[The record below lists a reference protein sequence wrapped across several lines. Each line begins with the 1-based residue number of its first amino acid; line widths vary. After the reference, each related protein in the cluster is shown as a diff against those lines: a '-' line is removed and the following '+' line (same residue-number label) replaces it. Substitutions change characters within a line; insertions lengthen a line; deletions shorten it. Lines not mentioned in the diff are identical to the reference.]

1 MTASNRSPQ
10 RSGRRTDVDPIAGAI
25 VQRLI
30 TNAARE
36 MGLTLM
42 RSTRSPVLF
51 EARDFCTGIFDANGR
66 VIEQHKY
73 LPMHAF
79 LLPPVV
85 AEVIRVWGQRLLPG
99 DVFIHNDPFR
109 GGNHAMDVSIVR
121 PLFAD
126 KELVGWAACKGHMLD
141 WGGPVASG
149 YNAAA
154 RSAWDEPLRVPAIHL
169 YRAGQRCDETF
180 SLIEANIRAADI
192 VLHDIEAM
200 AGSTAIGERRMR
212 EIVERFGLPAF
223 RGLVDAWLAATRVE
237 VERCVGALPDGF
249 YHGTS
254 RVQYKPDQ
262 WADVVVS
269 VQISGADI
277 VFDLSGT
284 SPQTQSYVNAPLPVT
299 HMGVLQC
306 MAMLL
311 AQDMDP
317 SASLNAGF
325 TEAIQIRVP
334 PRTILSAEF
343 PAAVGYCNHLSD
355 QITEA
360 VFKALAEVLPGRV
373 TGGWAQ
379 WGTTVSGTWQGRSF
393 ATPLFFASKGGS
405 GATDGVDG
413 YDFIGSIRMAG
424 ALEAEDVEMLERVH
438 GWIDIRKQAYW
449 PDSGGAGQWRGGL
462 GVCVEAILDGDD
474 MMLAAFG
481 SGRDEGAFGLFD
493 GSASPLSKMLL
504 VYPDGTEI
512 DVPALANIDRVPPGT
527 MLKKWNTGGG
537 GYGPPRLRALAKI
550 ERDLC
555 EGYITA
561 EQARD
566 VYHYPGVEQAGPT
579 MVSPHAKGSR

>member
-1 MTASNRSPQ
+1 MIRADRAG
-10 RSGRRTDVDPIAGAI
+10 GRHQSTVDPIAGAI

-51 EARDFCTGIFDANGR
+51 EARDFCTGVFDAGGR

-85 AEVIRVWGQRLLPG
+85 AEVIRVWGSKVVPG
-99 DVFIHNDPFR
+99 DVFIHNDPFH

-121 PLFAD
+121 PFFAD
-126 KELVGWAACKGHMLD
+126 GELAGWTACKGHMLD

-154 RSAWDEPLRVPAIHL
+154 RSVWDEPLRVPAIHL
-169 YRAGQRCDETF
+169 YRAGQRSEETF
-180 SLIEANIRAADI
+180 ALIEANIRAPEI
-192 VLHDIEAM
+192 VLHDVEAM
-200 AGSTAIGERRMR
+200 AGSTAIGERRMG
-212 EIVERFGLPAF
+212 EIIQRFGLPAF
-223 RGLVDAWLAATRVE
+223 RGLVDAWLAATRAE
-237 VERCVGALPDGF
+237 VERCIAALPDGV
-249 YHGTS
+249 YRGAS
-254 RVQYKPDQ
+254 RVQYKPGR
-262 WADVVVS
+262 WADVLVS
-269 VQISGADI
+269 VEIAGTEI
-277 VFDLSGT
+277 VFDFAGT
-284 SPQTQSYVNAPLPVT
+284 SEQTESYVNAPLPVT

-311 AQDMDP
+311 AADMDP
-317 SASLNAGF
+317 EAALNAGF
-325 TEAIQIRVP
+325 SEAIEIRVP

-360 VFKALAEVLPGRV
+360 VFKALAEVLPSRV
-373 TGGWAQ
+373 TAGWAQ
-379 WGTTVSGTWQGRSF
+379 WGTTVSGTWQGRAF

-405 GATDGVDG
+405 GATGGVDG

-438 GWIDIRKQAYW
+438 GWIDVRRQEYW
-449 PDSGGAGQWRGGL
+449 QDSGGAGQWRGGL
-462 GVCVEAILDGDD
+462 GVMVEAILHGDD
-474 MMLAAFG
+474 MMIATFG
-481 SGRDEGAFGLFD
+481 SGRDGGAFGLFG
-493 GSASPLSKMLL
+493 GSASPPSKILL
-504 VYPDGTEI
+504 CYPDGREI
-512 DVPALANIDRVPPGT
+512 DVPALANIERVPPGT
-527 MLKKWNTGGG
+527 ILKKWNTGGG
-537 GYGPPRLRALAKI
+537 GYGLPRRRAFEKI

-555 EGYITA
+555 EGYVSA
-561 EQARD
+561 EEARHA
-566 VYHYPGVEQAGPT
+566 YGYG
-579 MVSPHAKGSR
+579 SPRQT

>member
-1 MTASNRSPQ
+1 VTSTSQPSRPQPVRRS
-10 RSGRRTDVDPIAGAI
+10 DVDPIAGAI

-36 MGLTLM
+36 MGLTLL

-51 EARDFCTGIFDANGR
+51 EARDFCTGIFDASGR
-66 VIEQHKY
+66 VLEQYKY

-79 LLPPVV
+79 LLAPVV
-85 AEVIRVWGQRLLPG
+85 AEVIRVWGQKAVAG

-121 PLFAD
+121 PVFAGG
-126 KELVGWAACKGHMLD
+126 ELAGWAACKGHMLD

-149 YNAAA
+149 YNSEA
-154 RSAWDEPLRVPAIHL
+154 RSVWDEPLRVPAIHL
-169 YRAGQRCDETF
+169 YRAGQRSEETF
-180 SLIEANIRAADI
+180 ALIEANIRIPEI

-223 RGLVDAWLAATRVE
+223 RGLVDAWLAATRAE
-237 VERCVGALPDGF
+237 VEKCIGALPDGT
-249 YHGTS
+249 YRGAS
-254 RVQYKPDQ
+254 RVQYKPDK
-262 WADVVVS
+262 WADVIVS
-269 VQISGADI
+269 VEIAGTDI
-277 VFDLSGT
+277 IFDFTGT
-284 SPQTQSYVNAPLPVT
+284 SRQTESYVNAPVPVT

-311 AQDMDP
+311 AADMDWETG
-317 SASLNAGF
+317 LNAGF
-325 TEAIQIRVP
+325 TQAIQIRVP

-373 TGGWAQ
+373 TGGWVQ
-379 WGTTVSGTWQGRSF
+379 WGTTASGTWQGRSF

-405 GATDGVDG
+405 GATEGVDG
-413 YDFIGSIRMAG
+413 YDYIGSIRMAG

-438 GWIDIRKQAYW
+438 GWIDIRKQEYW
-449 PDSGGAGQWRGGL
+449 ADSGGAGQWRGGL
-462 GVCVEAILDGDD
+462 GVHVEAVLKGDN
-474 MMLAAFG
+474 MMIAAFG
-481 SGRDEGAFGLFD
+481 TGRDEGAFGLF
-493 GSASPLSKMLL
+493 GGASSPLSKMLL
-504 VYPDGTEI
+504 CYPDGSEI
-512 DVPALANIDRVPPGT
+512 DVPAHANVYDVPPGT
-527 MLKKWNTGGG
+527 VLKKWNTGGG
-537 GYGPPRLRALAKI
+537 GYGSPRERAQEKV
-550 ERDLC
+550 ERDVR

-561 EQARD
+561 DAARKTYGHPLD
-566 VYHYPGVEQAGPT
+566 
-579 MVSPHAKGSR
+579 

>member
-1 MTASNRSPQ
+1 MI
-10 RSGRRTDVDPIAGAI
+10 RTVSAQPTSAVDPISGAI
-25 VQRLI
+25 MQRLV

-51 EARDFCTGIFDANGR
+51 EARDFCTGIFDATGR

-85 AEVIRVWGQRLLPG
+85 AEVIRVWGRTVVPG

-109 GGNHAMDVSIVR
+109 GGNHAMDVSVVR
-121 PLFAD
+121 PLFA
-126 KELVGWAACKGHMLD
+126 KRELVGWAACKGHMLD

-169 YRAGQRCDETF
+169 YRAGQRCEETF
-180 SLIEANIRAADI
+180 ALIEANIRAPEV
-192 VLHDIEAM
+192 VLHDVEAM
-200 AGSTAIGERRMR
+200 AGSTAIGERRMQ
-212 EIVERFGLPAF
+212 EIVERFGF
-223 RGLVDAWLAATRVE
+223 RTFIGLVDAWLAATRAE
-237 VERCVGALPDGF
+237 VERCIGALPDGT
-249 YHGTS
+249 YRGAS
-254 RVQYKPDQ
+254 RVQYKPRQ
-262 WADVVVS
+262 WADVVVT
-269 VQISGADI
+269 VQIAGTDI
-277 VFDLSGT
+277 LFDFAGT
-284 SPQTQSYVNAPLPVT
+284 SPQTESYVNAPLPVT

-311 AQDMDP
+311 AADMD
-317 SASLNAGF
+317 SDAGLNAGF
-325 TEAIQIRVP
+325 SEPIRIRVP

-343 PAAVGYCNHLSD
+343 PAAVGYCNHLTD

-360 VFKALAEVLPGRV
+360 VFKAMASVLPSRV
-373 TGGWAQ
+373 TAGWAQ
-379 WGTTVSGTWQGRSF
+379 WGTTVSGMWQGRAF

-405 GATDGVDG
+405 GATEGVDG

-438 GWIDIRKQAYW
+438 GWIEVRRQEYW

-462 GVCVEAILDGDD
+462 GVSVEAILQGDD
-474 MMLAAFG
+474 MMVATFG
-481 SGRDEGAFGLFD
+481 SGRDGGTFGLF
-493 GSASPLSKMLL
+493 GGHASPQSKILL
-504 VYPDGTEI
+504 CYPDGTEI

-527 MLKKWNTGGG
+527 ILKKWNTGGG
-537 GYGPPRLRALAKI
+537 GYGSPRRRTIEKI
-550 ERDLC
+550 KRDVL
-555 EGYITA
+555 EGYIGTTA
-561 EQARD
+561 AQH
-566 VYHYPGVEQAGPT
+566 VYGYVNAD
-579 MVSPHAKGSR
+579 

>member
-1 MTASNRSPQ
+1 MIRATDAVRQ
-10 RSGRRTDVDPIAGAI
+10 QRRSGVDPISGAI

-51 EARDFCTGIFDANGR
+51 EARDFCTGIFDAAGR

-85 AEVIRVWGQRLLPG
+85 AEVIRVWGQRVVPG
-99 DVFIHNDPFR
+99 DVFIHNDPFH

-121 PLFAD
+121 PLFAGR
-126 KELVGWAACKGHMLD
+126 ELAGWAACKGHMLD
-141 WGGPVASG
+141 WGGPVPSG

-154 RSAWDEPLRVPAIHL
+154 RSVWDEPLRVPAIHL
-169 YRAGQRCDETF
+169 YRAGQRSEETF
-180 SLIEANIRAADI
+180 ALIEANIRAPEI
-192 VLHDIEAM
+192 VLHDVEAM

-212 EIVERFGLPAF
+212 EIVERFGIRAF
-223 RGLVDAWLAATRVE
+223 GGLVDAWLTATRTE
-237 VERCVGALPDGF
+237 VERCIGALPDGI
-249 YHGTS
+249 YRGES
-254 RVQYKPDQ
+254 RVQYKPGH

-269 VQISGADI
+269 VQIAGTDI
-277 VFDLSGT
+277 IFDFTGT
-284 SPQTQSYVNAPLPVT
+284 SGQTESYVNAPLPVT

-311 AQDMDP
+311 ASDMDP
-317 SASLNAGF
+317 DTGLNAGF
-325 TEAIQIRVP
+325 SEAIQIRVP

-360 VFKALAEVLPGRV
+360 VFKALAEVLPSRV

-379 WGTTVSGTWQGRSF
+379 WGTTVSGTWQGRAF

-424 ALEAEDVEMLERVH
+424 ALEAEDVEMFERVH
-438 GWIDIRKQAYW
+438 GWIDIRRQEYW

-462 GVCVEAILDGDD
+462 GVSVEAILQGDD
-474 MMLAAFG
+474 MMVATFG
-481 SGRDEGAFGLFD
+481 SGRDEGAFGLF
-493 GSASPLSKMLL
+493 GGGASPLSKMLL
-504 VYPDGTEI
+504 QYPDGTEV
-512 DVPALANIDRVPPGT
+512 DVPALANIDRVPSGT
-527 MLKKWNTGGG
+527 LLRKWNTGGG
-537 GYGPPRLRALAKI
+537 GYGSPRQRAIEKI
-550 ERDLC
+550 ERDLR
-555 EGYITA
+555 EGYISAKEAQRSYGYQGT
-561 EQARD
+561 EQ
-566 VYHYPGVEQAGPT
+566 G
-579 MVSPHAKGSR
+579 GSF

>member
-1 MTASNRSPQ
+1 VTTAANRSNQ
-10 RSGRRTDVDPIAGAI
+10 QCGRRSDVDPISGAI

-51 EARDFCTGIFDANGR
+51 EARDFCTGIFDAAGR

-85 AEVIRVWGQRLLPG
+85 AEVIRAWGKSLAPG
-99 DVFIHNDPFR
+99 DVFIHNDPFS

-121 PLFAD
+121 PLFAGG
-126 KELVGWAACKGHMLD
+126 ELLGWAACKGHMLD

-154 RSAWDEPLRVPAIHL
+154 RSVWDEPLRVPAIHL
-169 YRAGQRCDETF
+169 YKAGQRCEETF
-180 SLIEANIRAADI
+180 SLIGANIRAPDI

-212 EIVERFGLPAF
+212 EIVERFGLRAF
-223 RGLVDAWLAATRVE
+223 RGLVDAWLAATRAE
-237 VERCVGALPDGF
+237 VERCVGALPDGV
-249 YHGTS
+249 YHGAS
-254 RVQYKPDQ
+254 RVQYKPSQ
-262 WADVVVS
+262 WADVAVS
-269 VQISGADI
+269 VQISGTNI
-277 VFDLSGT
+277 VFDFTGT
-284 SPQTQSYVNAPLPVT
+284 SPQTESYVNAPWPVT

-311 AQDMDP
+311 AADMDQ
-317 SASLNAGF
+317 AAGLNAGF
-325 TEAIQIRVP
+325 TEAIQIRLP

-360 VFKALAEVLPGRV
+360 VFKALADVMPSRV

-379 WGTTVSGTWQGRSF
+379 WGTTVSGMWEGRSF

-462 GVCVEAILDGDD
+462 GVCVEAVLQGDD
-474 MMLAAFG
+474 MMVAAFG
-481 SGRDEGAFGLFD
+481 SGRDEGAFGLF
-493 GSASPLSKMLL
+493 GGAASPLSGMLL
-504 VYPDGTEI
+504 VYPDGTQI
-512 DVPALANIDRVPPGT
+512 DVPALANIERVPPGT
-527 MLKKWNTGGG
+527 IIKKWNTGGG
-537 GYGPPRLRALAKI
+537 GYGAPRLRKPEKI
-550 ERDLC
+550 ERDLR
-555 EGYITA
+555 EGYISSEA
-561 EQARD
+561 AHQ
-566 VYHYPGVEQAGPT
+566 VYGYPGAREGGRR
-579 MVSPHAKGSR
+579 S